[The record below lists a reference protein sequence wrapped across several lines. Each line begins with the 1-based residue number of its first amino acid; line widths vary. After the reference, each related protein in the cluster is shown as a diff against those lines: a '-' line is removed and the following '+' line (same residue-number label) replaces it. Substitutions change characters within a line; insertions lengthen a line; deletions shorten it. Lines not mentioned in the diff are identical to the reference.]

1 MCLSVTIG
9 MITPP
14 FGLDLFVT
22 SSTLNKPV
30 EAVVAGIWPF
40 ILVNILVLLLISYVP
55 WIALVI
61 PKLLW

>member
-22 SSTLNKPV
+22 STTLNKPV

-55 WIALVI
+55 WISLVI